1 MQMID
6 RPATRSATRTDPPE
20 SRDPREARQT
30 RLRAPGPQVPSLPLH
45 DARLLTEG
53 GDMARIA
60 LDGQVY
66 TLRITRQGKL
76 ILTK

>member
-1 MQMID
+1 MTAMSPLSEFVAD
-6 RPATRSATRTDPPE
+6 EP
-20 SRDPREARQT
+20 
-30 RLRAPGPQVPSLPLH
+30 PLH

-53 GDMARIA
+53 GTLARIR
-60 LDGQVY
+60 LDGQTY

>member
-1 MQMID
+1 MID
-6 RPATRSATRTDPPE
+6 RPAPRSAARTDTRE
-20 SRDPREARQT
+20 LREARQT
-30 RLRAPGPQVPSLPLH
+30 RLRAPEPQAPTLPLH